1 MLPVSNVDLFVGVFL
16 SSRCLLLRFLLCDLC
31 HVFNVASRTNTV
43 SLCLST
49 RPEVLFRAS
58 CSLFSLYVFVLI
70 NAYVVHRLNMLT
82 QFLPL
87 LFAARLY
94 QNKTVT
100 PILNFNVNASD
111 HVITLGQQ
119 SSQVKIFYS
128 RDHLLS
134 LKNSI
139 SPISYS
145 LCATIIS
152 LGIHASNH
160 LCITRKLRKRH

>member
-1 MLPVSNVDLFVGVFL
+1 MSFSLFRFALFVVMLPVSNVDVFVGGFL

-31 HVFNVASRTNTV
+31 HVFNVASRTNSV

-100 PILNFNVNASD
+100 PILNFNVNAKP
-111 HVITLGQQ
+111 LA
-119 SSQVKIFYS
+119 KISYN
-128 RDHLLS
+128 RDILLS
-134 LKNSI
+134 MNDSSSCSTPYLCTVVNS
-139 SPISYS
+139 
-145 LCATIIS
+145 LN
-152 LGIHASNH
+152 IHA
-160 LCITRKLRKRH
+160 T